1 MTTPILTTAEL
12 IERMT
17 PTALAEMI
25 ASIQQAESLDAA
37 EMNTVALL
45 FDELAANV
53 GEAEARELIEAAR

>member
-1 MTTPILTTAEL
+1 MTTILTTAEL

-25 ASIQQAESLDAA
+25 ASIQQAASLNAA
-37 EMNTVALL
+37 EMNTVGLL
-45 FDELAANV
+45 FDALEANV